1 MRRECRSANDDAE
14 TTAYT
19 LHFQIAIKG
28 GRRAC
33 SVNVQ
38 ALNIYEATTFFRQNW
53 PMIEAMV
60 RDDLVSKPGDVRT
73 IKLAMPGS
81 HDLT

>member
-1 MRRECRSANDDAE
+1 MCRECRPTSEGVE

-19 LHFQIAIKG
+19 LHFQIAING

-38 ALNIYEATTFFRQNW
+38 AANIYEATTFFRKNW
-53 PMIEAMV
+53 PMIEAMA
-60 RDDLVSKPGDVRT
+60 RDDLAGTPGDVRT
-73 IKLAMPGS
+73 IKLAMP
-81 HDLT
+81 